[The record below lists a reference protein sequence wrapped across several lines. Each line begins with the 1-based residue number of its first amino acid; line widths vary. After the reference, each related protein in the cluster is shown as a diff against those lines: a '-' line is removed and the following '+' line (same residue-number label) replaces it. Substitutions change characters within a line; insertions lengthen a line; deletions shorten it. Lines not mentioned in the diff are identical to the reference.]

1 MIKALLI
8 VSALGGYGGGHTTEM
23 PSMES
28 CLNARTQI
36 MEQDN
41 SIKTLCLPSEF
52 ASSEDEREKLEEFLL
67 ILLNMVDMMKERE
80 NDRFGSRTDQP
91 AN

>member
-8 VSALGGYGGGHTTEM
+8 VSALGGGAEYTTEM

-41 SIKTLCLPSEF
+41 SIKTLCLPSE
-52 ASSEDEREKLEEFLL
+52 DEREKLEEFLL

-80 NDRFGSRTDQP
+80 NDGFRSRTDHSTD
-91 AN
+91 

>member
-41 SIKTLCLPSEF
+41 SIKTLCLPSE
-52 ASSEDEREKLEEFLL
+52 DEREKLEEFLL

-80 NDRFGSRTDQP
+80 NDRFGSRTDHS
-91 AN
+91 AD

>member
-41 SIKTLCLPSEF
+41 SIKTLCLPSE
-52 ASSEDEREKLEEFLL
+52 DEREKLEEFLL

>member
-1 MIKALLI
+1 
-8 VSALGGYGGGHTTEM
+8 M

-41 SIKTLCLPSEF
+41 SIKTLCVP
-52 ASSEDEREKLEEFLL
+52 SEDEREKLEGFLM
-67 ILLNMVDMMKERE
+67 ILLNMIDMMKERE
-80 NDRFGSRTDQP
+80 NDGFRSRTDHS
-91 AN
+91 AD

>member
-41 SIKTLCLPSEF
+41 SIKTLCVP
-52 ASSEDEREKLEEFLL
+52 SEDEREKLEEFLL

-80 NDRFGSRTDQP
+80 NDRFGSRTDHS
-91 AN
+91 AD

>member
-8 VSALGGYGGGHTTEM
+8 VSALGGGAEYTTEM

-80 NDRFGSRTDQP
+80 NDRFGSRTDHS
-91 AN
+91 AD

>member
-41 SIKTLCLPSEF
+41 SIKTLCVP
-52 ASSEDEREKLEEFLL
+52 SEDEREKLEEFLL

>member
-41 SIKTLCLPSEF
+41 SIKTLCVP
-52 ASSEDEREKLEEFLL
+52 SEDEREKLEEFLL

-80 NDRFGSRTDQP
+80 NDRFGSRTDYS
-91 AN
+91 AD

>member
-8 VSALGGYGGGHTTEM
+8 VSALGGAEYTTEM

-41 SIKTLCLPSEF
+41 SIKTLCVP
-52 ASSEDEREKLEEFLL
+52 SEDEREKLEEFLL

>member
-8 VSALGGYGGGHTTEM
+8 VSALGGGAEYTTEM

-41 SIKTLCLPSEF
+41 SIKTLCLPSE
-52 ASSEDEREKLEEFLL
+52 DEREKLEGFLM

-80 NDRFGSRTDQP
+80 NDGFRSRSGQP

>member
-8 VSALGGYGGGHTTEM
+8 VSALGGGAEYTTEM

-41 SIKTLCLPSEF
+41 SIKTLCLPSE
-52 ASSEDEREKLEEFLL
+52 DEREKLEGFLM

>member
-8 VSALGGYGGGHTTEM
+8 VSALGGMGAAHTTEM

-41 SIKTLCLPSEF
+41 SIKTLCVP
-52 ASSEDEREKLEEFLL
+52 SEDEREKLEEFLL

-80 NDRFGSRTDQP
+80 NDRFGSRTDYS
-91 AN
+91 AD

>member
-8 VSALGGYGGGHTTEM
+8 VSALGGGAEYTTEM

-41 SIKTLCLPSEF
+41 SIKTLCVP
-52 ASSEDEREKLEEFLL
+52 SEDEREKLEEFLL

>member
-8 VSALGGYGGGHTTEM
+8 VSALGGGAEYTTEM

-41 SIKTLCLPSEF
+41 SIKTLCLPSE
-52 ASSEDEREKLEEFLL
+52 DEREKLEEFLL

-80 NDRFGSRTDQP
+80 NDGFRSRSGQP

>member
-8 VSALGGYGGGHTTEM
+8 VSALGGGAEYTTEM

-41 SIKTLCLPSEF
+41 SIKTLCLPSE
-52 ASSEDEREKLEEFLL
+52 DEREKLEGFLM
-67 ILLNMVDMMKERE
+67 ILLNMIDMMKERE
-80 NDRFGSRTDQP
+80 NDGFRSRTDHSP
-91 AN
+91 D

>member
-8 VSALGGYGGGHTTEM
+8 VSALGGGAEYTTEM

-41 SIKTLCLPSEF
+41 SIKTQCLP
-52 ASSEDEREKLEEFLL
+52 SEDEREKLEEFLL

>member
-8 VSALGGYGGGHTTEM
+8 VSALGGGAEYTTEM

-41 SIKTLCLPSEF
+41 SIKTLCLPSE
-52 ASSEDEREKLEEFLL
+52 DEREKLEEFLL

-80 NDRFGSRTDQP
+80 NEGFRSRTDHS
-91 AN
+91 AD

>member
-41 SIKTLCLPSEF
+41 SIKTLCVP
-52 ASSEDEREKLEEFLL
+52 SEDEREKLEEFLL

-80 NDRFGSRTDQP
+80 NDGFRSRTDHSTD
-91 AN
+91 

>member
-8 VSALGGYGGGHTTEM
+8 VSALGGGAEYTTEM

-41 SIKTLCLPSEF
+41 SIKTLCVP
-52 ASSEDEREKLEEFLL
+52 SEDEREKLEEFLL

-80 NDRFGSRTDQP
+80 NDRFGSRTDCS
-91 AN
+91 AD

>member
-8 VSALGGYGGGHTTEM
+8 VSALGGGAEYTTEM

-41 SIKTLCLPSEF
+41 SIKTLCLP
-52 ASSEDEREKLEEFLL
+52 SEDEREKLEEFLL

-80 NDRFGSRTDQP
+80 NDRFGSRTDHS
-91 AN
+91 AD

>member
-8 VSALGGYGGGHTTEM
+8 VSALGGGAEYTTEM

-52 ASSEDEREKLEEFLL
+52 VEDETEKLEEFLL

-80 NDRFGSRTDQP
+80 NDRFGSRTDHS
-91 AN
+91 AD

>member
-8 VSALGGYGGGHTTEM
+8 VSALGGGAEYTTEM

-41 SIKTLCLPSEF
+41 SIKTLCLP
-52 ASSEDEREKLEEFLL
+52 SEDEREKLEEFLL

-80 NDRFGSRTDQP
+80 NDRFGSRTDYS
-91 AN
+91 AD

>member
-8 VSALGGYGGGHTTEM
+8 VSALGGGAEYTTEM

-41 SIKTLCLPSEF
+41 SIKTLCVP
-52 ASSEDEREKLEEFLL
+52 SEDEREKLEEFLL

-91 AN
+91 AD

>member
-8 VSALGGYGGGHTTEM
+8 VSALGGAEYTTEM

-41 SIKTLCLPSEF
+41 SIKTLCLP
-52 ASSEDEREKLEEFLL
+52 SEDEREKLEEFLL

>member
-8 VSALGGYGGGHTTEM
+8 VSALGGGAEYTTEM

-41 SIKTLCLPSEF
+41 SIKTLCLPSE
-52 ASSEDEREKLEEFLL
+52 DEREKLEEFLL

-80 NDRFGSRTDQP
+80 NDGFRSRTDHS
-91 AN
+91 AD

>member
-8 VSALGGYGGGHTTEM
+8 VSALGGGAEYTTEM

-41 SIKTLCLPSEF
+41 SIKTLCLPSE
-52 ASSEDEREKLEEFLL
+52 DEREELEGFLM

-80 NDRFGSRTDQP
+80 NDGFRSRSGQP

>member
-8 VSALGGYGGGHTTEM
+8 VSALGGGAEYTTEM

-41 SIKTLCLPSEF
+41 SIKTLCVP
-52 ASSEDEREKLEEFLL
+52 SEDEREKLEEFLL

-80 NDRFGSRTDQP
+80 NDRFGSRTDYS
-91 AN
+91 AD

>member
-41 SIKTLCLPSEF
+41 SIKTLCVP
-52 ASSEDEREKLEEFLL
+52 SEDEREKLEGFLM

-80 NDRFGSRTDQP
+80 NDGFRSRSGQP

>member
-1 MIKALLI
+1 MIKAVLI
-8 VSALGGYGGGHTTEM
+8 VSARGGGAEYTTEM

-41 SIKTLCLPSEF
+41 SIKTLCLP
-52 ASSEDEREKLEEFLL
+52 SEDEREKLEEFLL

-80 NDRFGSRTDQP
+80 NDRFGSRTDYS
-91 AN
+91 AD

>member
-8 VSALGGYGGGHTTEM
+8 VSALGGGAEYTTEM

-41 SIKTLCLPSEF
+41 SIKTLCLP
-52 ASSEDEREKLEEFLL
+52 SEDEREKLEEFLL

>member
-8 VSALGGYGGGHTTEM
+8 VSALGGGAEYTTEM

-41 SIKTLCLPSEF
+41 SIKTLCVP
-52 ASSEDEREKLEEFLL
+52 SEDEREKLEEFLL

-80 NDRFGSRTDQP
+80 NDGFRSRTDHSP
-91 AN
+91 D

>member
-8 VSALGGYGGGHTTEM
+8 VSALGGGAEYTTEM

-41 SIKTLCLPSEF
+41 SIKTLCVP
-52 ASSEDEREKLEEFLL
+52 SEDEREKLEEFLL

-80 NDRFGSRTDQP
+80 NDRFGSRTDHS
-91 AN
+91 AD

>member
-41 SIKTLCLPSEF
+41 SIKTLCVP
-52 ASSEDEREKLEEFLL
+52 SEDEREKLEEFLL

-91 AN
+91 AD

>member
-41 SIKTLCLPSEF
+41 SIKTLCLPSE
-52 ASSEDEREKLEEFLL
+52 DEREKLEEFLL

-80 NDRFGSRTDQP
+80 NDGFRSRSGQP

>member
-8 VSALGGYGGGHTTEM
+8 VSALGGGAEYTTEM

-41 SIKTLCLPSEF
+41 SIKTLCLPSE
-52 ASSEDEREKLEEFLL
+52 DEREKLEGFLM
-67 ILLNMVDMMKERE
+67 ILLNMIDMMKERE
-80 NDRFGSRTDQP
+80 NDGFRSRTDHS
-91 AN
+91 AD

>member
-1 MIKALLI
+1 MIKALPI
-8 VSALGGYGGGHTTEM
+8 VSALGGGAEYTTEM

-41 SIKTLCLPSEF
+41 SIKTLCVP
-52 ASSEDEREKLEEFLL
+52 SEDEREKLEEFLL

-80 NDRFGSRTDQP
+80 NDRFGSRTDYS
-91 AN
+91 AD